1 MVGFFGAFLNL
12 FWNFG
17 GLFSFARRHAP
28 RLDNRHSP
36 DRLDAGSSIRSA
48 EAYQS

>member
-17 GLFSFARRHAP
+17 GLFLFSTTGSLGP
-28 RLDNRHSP
+28 VGSTTGSLGPVGST
-36 DRLDAGSSIRSA
+36 AGSLGPVG
-48 EAYQS
+48 